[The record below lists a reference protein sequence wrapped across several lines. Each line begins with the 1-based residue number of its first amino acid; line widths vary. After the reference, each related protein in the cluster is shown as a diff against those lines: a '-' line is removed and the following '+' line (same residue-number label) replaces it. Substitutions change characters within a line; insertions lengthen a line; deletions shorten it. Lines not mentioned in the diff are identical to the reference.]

1 MKEIQSLDESHK
13 AEITKL
19 NEDHA
24 THVVELE
31 NAKVQEQ
38 ALIKSESQEEIS
50 RLQTKIKQLEVKMS
64 TLLDNLVSGSDPQTN
79 LIKELKKEVES
90 LRCVID
96 LKNEEIKGLRIE
108 KEEMSQSLVSQNES
122 QSKISNLTCQ
132 VEDLRE
138 LLELKVGGNLK

>member
-1 MKEIQSLDESHK
+1 MDESHK

-64 TLLDNLVSGSDPQTN
+64 TLLDNQVSGLDPQTN

-90 LRCVID
+90 LRCVVD
-96 LKNEEIKGLRIE
+96 LKNEEIKSLRSE